1 MKLETTITPI
11 TPDTF
16 EYQTYSNSDENLIIQ
31 SELDTVFSSSI
42 DYIEYYIYDQN
53 KDLIYP
59 NETLPLLDYDIREG
73 DVLLNPSS
81 NLESLGFDIGVY
93 NISYSFYRKRAAS
106 SITEKYFIS
115 DISSDRTEIRLDS
128 NIIENSD
135 IISSV
140 NDFIQ
145 YRESSTY
152 FVDFYL
158 NFGNN
163 KVTIAN
169 NIKLETEE
177 GVDPTV
183 LIKLYEPLPLE
194 FSNKSEL
201 WVVELLSS
209 PQAYKV
215 DFPFEPTIEEDFT
228 YIAGP
233 NYNLNIIGE
242 TASPGEQFS
251 YNTLINSDLTSSIN
265 QIQSLLNEKEININI
280 NYENFGNFINFSSAK
295 TRLENFYY
303 KVELIQSS
311 SEQLT
316 NFLDQVATD
325 TALTNAYSS
334 SVASLTGAIDTI
346 IKNFDGYETYLY
358 NTSSSFAYPK
368 SDTTYPYTLFPTGST
383 EVIEWLG
390 SDVEN
395 NPNYG
400 GYILS
405 ASLYDSNN
413 QNWLYYTIPDFIK
426 ENTSNDEYIEF
437 SNMVGQSFDDL

>member
-1 MKLETTITPI
+1 MKLEPTITPI
-11 TPDTF
+11 NPDTF
-16 EYQTYSNSDENLIIQ
+16 EYQTYSNSDENLIVQ
-31 SELDTVFSSSI
+31 SELDTVFSAST
-42 DYIEYYIYDQN
+42 DYIEYYVYDQN

-59 NETLPLLDYDIREG
+59 SQTVPLLDYDVREG
-73 DVLLNPSS
+73 DVLLNPSF
-81 NLESLGFDIGVY
+81 NLQSLGFDIGIY
-93 NISYSFYRKRAAS
+93 NISYSFYRKRISS

-128 NIIENSD
+128 NTIENSD

-163 KVTIAN
+163 KVVIAN

-194 FSNKSEL
+194 FGNKSEL
-201 WVVELLSS
+201 WVVELLSE

-215 DFPFEPTIEEDFT
+215 DFPFEPSIENDFT

-242 TASPGEQFS
+242 TSSPGEQFS

-280 NYENFGNFINFSSAK
+280 DYENFANFVNFSSAK
-295 TRLENFYY
+295 TRVENFYY
-303 KVELIQSS
+303 KVDLIQSAS
-311 SEQLT
+311 SQLT

-325 TALTNAYSS
+325 TALTPSYSS
-334 SVASLTGAIDTI
+334 SVASLTGTIDTI
-346 IKNFDGYETYLY
+346 IKNFDGYEYFLY
-358 NTSSSFAYPK
+358 FNSGSTTSYPK
-368 SDTTYPYTLFPTGST
+368 SNTEPPFTLYPL
-383 EVIEWLG
+383 EV
-390 SDVEN
+390 
-395 NPNYG
+395 
-400 GYILS
+400 
-405 ASLYDSNN
+405 
-413 QNWLYYTIPDFIK
+413 
-426 ENTSNDEYIEF
+426 
-437 SNMVGQSFDDL
+437 